1 MIAKELITEGIIP
14 LTPFNTYDDALK
26 LMDEYKVEHLPII
39 NGGDFLGI
47 LAETNIFSNKD
58 VSSVLGSQILP
69 SSNQYVYENQHF
81 YDILIRTSE
90 GNLTLIPVLDIN
102 NQYLGVI
109 TLRDLISKY
118 TETSSI
124 KNQGGIIILEMNI
137 NDYSLVEIAGI
148 IETNGAKI
156 LNMYVS
162 PHGDSTKMEL
172 SIKINKT
179 DVAPILQTFERYN
192 YNVLASFGE
201 SEINDNIKER
211 YESLMN
217 YLNI

>member
-1 MIAKELITEGIIP
+1 MTAKDLISYGIVSLIP
-14 LTPFNTYDDALK
+14 NNTFEEALK
-26 LMDEYKVEHLPII
+26 LMDEYKVEHLPVID
-39 NGGDFLGI
+39 GCDFLGI
-47 LAETNIFSNKD
+47 ITEAEIFSNKD
-58 VSSVLGSQILP
+58 LSSIIGSQILP
-69 SSNQYVYENQHF
+69 SSNQYIYENQHF
-81 YDILIRTSE
+81 YDILVIASN

-102 NQYLGVI
+102 NHYLGVI
-109 TLRDLISKY
+109 TLRDLIKKY
-118 TETSSI
+118 SEISSI

-162 PHGDSTKMEL
+162 PHIDSTKMEISL
-172 SIKINKT
+172 KINRV

>member
-1 MIAKELITEGIIP
+1 MIAKELITEGVIP
-14 LTPFNTYDDALK
+14 LTPINTYDDALR

-39 NGGDFLGI
+39 NGGDFLVI